1 MLMLSRCGCPTVVL
15 LPHCDSVVPLWFC
28 CPTVVLLPHCDSVVP
43 LWFCCPTVVLLPHC
57 GSVPNCGSCCPTV
70 VLLPHCDSVA
80 PLWFCCPTVV
90 LLRGAHTSGCPGT
103 PTLWQLVQPPAIY
116 SVDSPSVL
124 PILRWEG
131 GASCGRPFR
140 EVGTGTTVPPPR
152 VGSVYQPTGPEPG
165 ATAAGSWRHRDR
177 GTQKLGFYQER
188 SWIGT
193 GTKVLRDRSRI
204 TAAHEKDSSGQK

>member
-1 MLMLSRCGCPTVVL
+1 
-15 LPHCDSVVPLWFC
+15 LPHYGSVAHCGSVAPLWFC
-28 CPTVVLLPHCDSVVP
+28 CPNVILLPHYGSVAP

-57 GSVPNCGSCCPTV
+57 GSVAPLWFCCPTV
-70 VLLPHCDSVA
+70 VLLPHCGSVA

-131 GASCGRPFR
+131 GGGPHAAGHSARWGPEQQSLRHVLALYTSPQDR
-140 EVGTGTTVPPPR
+140 NPGPQQRDHGGTGTGGHR
-152 VGSVYQPTGPEPG
+152 N
-165 ATAAGSWRHRDR
+165 WRFAR
-177 GTQKLGFYQER
+177 
-188 SWIGT
+188 
-193 GTKVLRDRSRI
+193 
-204 TAAHEKDSSGQK
+204 KDHG